1 MKLSLVI
8 AVYNEE
14 ENILPLADKVR
25 ESLDGYDFE
34 AIFIDDGSS
43 DRTKERILSI
53 SDPRF
58 VLIEFKKNYGQSSAT
73 SAGFHYASGDYII
86 TLDGDLQNDP
96 SSIPAM
102 VEEALKG
109 DWDLVAG
116 VRKNR
121 KDDFFIRKLPS
132 RIANK
137 IIRQSTGVKI
147 QDNGC
152 ALKVFKADLAKNIN
166 LYGELHRF
174 INLLAAMEG
183 ATIQQVEVD
192 HYPRIHGRSKYNL
205 SRTTKVMSDLMLL
218 VFFKRYM
225 QKPMHF
231 FGKWGMIIFSAG
243 MAINIYLLIEKLMG
257 HDIWGRP
264 ILILGILLVL
274 AGFQILTIGI
284 VAEVVMRTYFESQNK
299 RPYRIKKV
307 YAGGKEV

>member
-14 ENILPLADKVR
+14 DNILPLVDKIR
-25 ESLDGYDFE
+25 NSLDGYDFE
-34 AIFIDDGSS
+34 AIFVDDGSTDGTR
-43 DRTKERILSI
+43 DRFMSI
-53 SDPRF
+53 ADPRF
-58 VLIEFKKNYGQSSAT
+58 ILIEFKKNYGQSSAL
-73 SAGFHYASGDYII
+73 SAGFRHASGDYII

-116 VRKNR
+116 IRKNR
-121 KDDFFIRKLPS
+121 KDDFFIRKIPS

-147 QDNGC
+147 RDNGC
-152 ALKVFKADLAKNIN
+152 ALKVFKADLAKSIS

-183 ATIQQVEVD
+183 ASIHQVEVD
-192 HYPRIHGRSKYNL
+192 HFPRIHGRSKYNL
-205 SRTTKVMSDLMLL
+205 SRTTKVMSDLILL
-218 VFFKRYM
+218 IFFKRYM

-299 RPYRIKKV
+299 SPYRIKKV